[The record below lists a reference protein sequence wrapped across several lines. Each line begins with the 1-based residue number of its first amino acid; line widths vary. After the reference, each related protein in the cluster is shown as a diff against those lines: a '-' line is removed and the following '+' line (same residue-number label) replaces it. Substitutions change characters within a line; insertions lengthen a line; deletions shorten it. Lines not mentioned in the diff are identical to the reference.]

1 MRRRPKG
8 ADGRLLKRLAVTVAL
23 LIAMAVPA
31 TAQAAPFP
39 PRLNFA
45 YSLAIDYW
53 GQTPQACAS
62 IDKQIVP
69 AGSLGNPLSGFA
81 ISGRATQ
88 PSDDAPP
95 ASVNCIL
102 WIDRA
107 YAEPIIFDLLC
118 AVMVH
123 NVGHLL
129 GKEHS
134 EDPADVMNE
143 RIPVP
148 ELCNVKGRQATRLY
162 MLRMKLRW
170 LQKQKSGEKVN
181 RMRLQTR
188 REVSQEA
195 KRFWALAA

>member
-1 MRRRPKG
+1 M
-8 ADGRLLKRLAVTVAL
+8 KRLAVTVAL
-23 LIAMAVPA
+23 LVVLAVPA

-39 PRLNFA
+39 SRLNFA

-69 AGSLGNPLSGFA
+69 AGSLGNPLTGFA

-88 PSDDAPP
+88 PATSAPP
-95 ASVNCIL
+95 GSVNCVL
-102 WIDRA
+102 LIDRA

-134 EDPADVMNE
+134 EDPGDAMHE
-143 RIPVP
+143 SIPVP

-162 MLRMKLRW
+162 MLRMKLHW
-170 LQKQKSGEKVN
+170 LKRQKSGDKVDQI
-181 RMRLQTR
+181 RLQTR
-188 REVSQEA
+188 REVSEEA
-195 KRFWALAA
+195 KRFWSPVS